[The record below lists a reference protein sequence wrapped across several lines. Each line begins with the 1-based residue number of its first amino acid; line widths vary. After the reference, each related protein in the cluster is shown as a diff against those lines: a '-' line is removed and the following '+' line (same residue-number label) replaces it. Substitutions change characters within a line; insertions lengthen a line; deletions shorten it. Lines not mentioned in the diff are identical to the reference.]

1 MGLELAA
8 AYHQAGADNPIYPIV
23 GVGLYRVSSEDTSG
37 VRPGASAGLVIP
49 FHRST
54 LGPGL
59 EIRYYRVFG
68 DPRFKSMVP
77 VSLRW
82 SF

>member
-1 MGLELAA
+1 MRWIALLVLGAAPGGALAP
-8 AYHQAGADNPIYPIV
+8 D
-23 GVGLYRVSSEDTSG
+23 GVQPRWNL
-37 VRPGASAGLVIP
+37 VRYFWSRPFQRSA
-49 FHRST
+49 